1 MACAEA
7 LILHGGKIY
16 GADDGESLVLKDGR
30 IAALG
35 RWEDLC
41 AQHETARAV
50 DLRGRCVLPGF
61 IDAHVH
67 LLQTGL
73 TEIGWRID
81 LSGLPRDE
89 SLARLAAAVQKGG
102 HGEWVVG
109 SGWDES
115 RWEVPSYLDRRE
127 LDRISLRT
135 PLVAVRLDGHLLVA
149 NSVAMRE
156 IELSGGADVSSLVD
170 GKTGQVREAAA
181 WRTLERVRPDET
193 VLSDALAAATRL
205 CHSVGVTS
213 VHTMA
218 RPQELHAIVAG
229 RGRDGLRVLVCPS
242 VSCLDA
248 LEAVGMTSG
257 FGDEWVRYGGVKIFA
272 DGSIG
277 ARNAAVGRPYD
288 DGGRGELN
296 HSDADLEAMIR
307 RADSAGWQTV
317 IHAIGDRAIDQ
328 VLRLHALIGTDPE
341 LRHRIEH
348 FELATERQIGLA
360 RDLGLA
366 VCMQPNFI
374 ANWSGPGSMYESRL
388 GAERDA
394 ASNPLRRM
402 VDGGLDLAFGSDGMP
417 ISPLGGIHAT
427 VNAPF
432 AEQRVTVDEA
442 IEAYTRGGARLS
454 FEEGVRGDVAV
465 GAHADL
471 VVLDE
476 DPRVSPGFVRERS
489 VEMTIVGG
497 RCVYTKGVEET

>member
-1 MACAEA
+1 VEP
-7 LILHGGKIY
+7 LILHGGRIY
-16 GADDGESLVLKDGR
+16 GVDDGDSIVLREGR

-35 RWEDLC
+35 RWEELSG
-41 AQHETARAV
+41 QHENVLPV

-67 LLQTGL
+67 LLHTGL

-81 LSGLPRDE
+81 LTGLSRDE
-89 SLARLAAAVQKGG
+89 TVDKLAAAVEKRA
-102 HGEWVVG
+102 HVEWVVG

-115 RWEVPSYLDRRE
+115 RWEIPSYLDRCE
-127 LDRISLRT
+127 LDRISPGT

-149 NSVAMRE
+149 NSVALRE
-156 IELSGGADVSSLVD
+156 IELNGDADLSSLID

-181 WRTLERVRPDET
+181 WRTLERVRPDEM
-193 VLSDALAAATRL
+193 VLSDALTAAARL

-242 VSCLDA
+242 ASCLDA
-248 LEAVGMTSG
+248 LEAVGLTSG
-257 FGDEWVRYGGVKIFA
+257 FGNEWVRYGGVKIFA

-277 ARNAAVGRPYD
+277 ARNAAVGQPYD
-288 DGGRGELN
+288 GGGRGELN
-296 HSDADLEAMIR
+296 HSDADLEAMMR
-307 RADSAGWQTV
+307 RANFGGWQTV

-328 VLRLHALIGTDPE
+328 VLRLHALIGTDRV

-348 FELATERQIGLA
+348 FELATEQQISLA
-360 RDLGLA
+360 RDLGLS

-374 ANWSGPGSMYESRL
+374 GNWSGPGSMYESRM

-394 ASNPLRRM
+394 ASDPICGTI
-402 VDGGLDLAFGSDGMP
+402 DGGLDLAFGSDGMP

-432 AEQRVTVDEA
+432 AGQRVTIDEA

-454 FEEGVRGDVAV
+454 FEEGVKGEMAV
-465 GAHADL
+465 GTYADL
-471 VVLDE
+471 VVLDD
-476 DPRVSPGFVRERS
+476 DPRLSPGFVCERS

-497 RCVYTKGVEET
+497 RCVFSKEAEEA